1 VNDEVLRLDNQL
13 CFPLYACARLVVQAY
28 RSHLEPLGL
37 SYLQYLVL
45 MALWERD
52 GLKVNEIGALL
63 LLDSGTL
70 TPVLKKLEKSGL
82 IRRHRQKD
90 DERAVESRLTSAGK
104 KLKRKAAKVPLAM
117 LCDVGLEV
125 DEFVRIRDTVRSLIP
140 KLRQAA
146 ER

>member
-1 VNDEVLRLDNQL
+1 MNDEVLRLDNQL

-28 RSHLEPLGL
+28 RAHLEPLGL
-37 SYLQYLVL
+37 TYLQYLVL

-70 TPVLKKLEKSGL
+70 TPVLKHLEKSGL
-82 IRRHRQKD
+82 IRRHRLEN
-90 DERAVESRLTSAGK
+90 DERAVENCLTSAGK

-117 LCDVGLEV
+117 LCDVGLELN
-125 DEFVRIRDTVRSLIP
+125 EFVRIRDTVRSLIP
-140 KLRQAA
+140 RLRQAA
-146 ER
+146 RR